1 MRVSP
6 TMSTFR
12 PSFLSL
18 LRICAVLIFI
28 ISTAACELQQY
39 IYPEEVDPSEMAN
52 PGTLPLQDVTFSVFV
67 PESTPADA
75 EVFIDILDEVTGLAF
90 NPKRYSMQKVAER
103 FYTVT
108 IPLSQDSIIKY
119 RYLVSTGIPS
129 LELTPLGARIRY
141 RLVHVIPGVQLRDLV
156 SQWENDLSAPE
167 ISSTGRV
174 QGVVVDAS
182 SNQPVGNIL
191 VTIAGIST
199 ITSIDG
205 SYSLDGVPTGTH
217 NLVAYSLDGSYLTFQ
232 QGALIAA
239 SSTTPAT
246 IQMSPAKVV
255 EVTFNVTPPAQSQ
268 DQQPPIR
275 LIGNLVQL
283 GNMFADLQG
292 GLSTLAIRA
301 PVLSVG
307 DDGKYSTKLKLY
319 AGTYLQY
326 KYTIGDGFWNAEHAI
341 DGSFQLREMIVPDK
355 DTVVEDSIHSWEA
368 SGAKPVHFS
377 IDVPDTTPQNEH
389 ISLQLNP
396 YGWMEPI
403 PIWQTGTNHWEYT
416 LYSPMN
422 LVGEVAYRICRNEQC
437 DTAVDAAAV
446 GENPVNKTFT
456 PSLIEQ
462 EIEISVENW
471 AFFQPPEEPT
481 PVVTSAIT
489 KQKSGYVTG
498 IELARFTHPSWYS
511 TYTPAMKNIKN
522 LSANLVVV
530 TPTWSV
536 TANNPPV
543 ISQTPGVDLM
553 QPDTI
558 AMIQDAR
565 SEGLQV
571 AVYPRLNFAVDVAS
585 WWAGGT
591 RDQDWWQ
598 TWFDRYSTFILNQAT
613 IAQQSG
619 ASAFIIG
626 GYDILPA
633 LPLGKLYDGSDSG
646 VPLEAEMFWQTLIS
660 DIRSRFSGSIAWA
673 VSYPYLFDR
682 TPAFVEQVD
691 WLYVLWNA
699 PLAATADPN
708 QAEMASEVLRLLNDD
723 IKVMKTDLN
732 KPVVLAV
739 QFASANGAASNC
751 ISANDGCLQVNWDAV
766 SSYTDPVC
774 QVDLSEQVAMYNAL
788 FVALNQVEW
797 LDGIVS
803 RGFYPPAIVQDCSPS
818 IYGKPA
824 SDVVWYWYP
833 RMLGI
838 K

>member
-1 MRVSP
+1 M
-6 TMSTFR
+6 
-12 PSFLSL
+12 
-18 LRICAVLIFI
+18 
-28 ISTAACELQQY
+28 
-39 IYPEEVDPSEMAN
+39 
-52 PGTLPLQDVTFSVFV
+52 
-67 PESTPADA
+67 
-75 EVFIDILDEVTGLAF
+75 
-90 NPKRYSMQKVAER
+90 
-103 FYTVT
+103 
-108 IPLSQDSIIKY
+108 
-119 RYLVSTGIPS
+119 
-129 LELTPLGARIRY
+129 
-141 RLVHVIPGVQLRDLV
+141 
-156 SQWENDLSAPE
+156 SAPE
-167 ISSTGRV
+167 ITSTGRV
-174 QGVVVDAS
+174 QGVVVNAS
-182 SNQPVGNIL
+182 TNQPVGNIL

-205 SYSLDGVPTGTH
+205 LYSLDGVPTGTH
-217 NLVAYSLDGSYLTFQ
+217 NMVAYSLDGSYQTFQ

-246 IQMSPAKVV
+246 IQMTPAKVV

-268 DQQPPIR
+268 NQQPPIR
-275 LIGNLVQL
+275 FIGNLVQL

-307 DDGKYSTKLKLY
+307 ADGKYSIKLKLH

-355 DTVVEDSIHSWEA
+355 DTVVADSIHSWEA

-389 ISLQLNP
+389 ISLQLSP

-422 LVGEVAYRICRNEQC
+422 LVGEVAYRVCRNEQC
-437 DTAVDAAAV
+437 DTAVDAAAI
-446 GENPVNKTFT
+446 GENPAINTFT

-462 EIEISVENW
+462 EIHISVNNW
-471 AFFQPPEEPT
+471 AFFQPSEEPT

-489 KQKSGYVTG
+489 KQKSGYVAG

-511 TYTPAMKNIKN
+511 TYTTAMKNIKN

-536 TANNPPV
+536 TSNNPPV

-565 SEGLQV
+565 AEGLQV
-571 AVYPRLNFAVDVAS
+571 AVYPRLNFPVDVAS
-585 WWAGGT
+585 WWVGGT
-591 RDQDWWQ
+591 HDQDWWQ

-613 IAQQSG
+613 IAQQAG

-633 LPLGKLYDGSDSG
+633 LPLGKLYDGSDSA
-646 VPLEAEMFWQTLIS
+646 VPLEAELFWQTLIS

-673 VSYPYLFDR
+673 VTYPYLFDR
-682 TPAFVEQVD
+682 TPAFVAQMD

-699 PLAATADPN
+699 PVAATAEPN
-708 QAEMASEVLRLLNDD
+708 QAEMASEILRLLNDD
-723 IKVMKTDLN
+723 IQVMKTDLN

-766 SSYTDPVC
+766 SSYTDPIC
-774 QVDLSEQVAMYNAL
+774 HVDLPEQVAMYNAL
-788 FVALNQVEW
+788 FIALNQVEW

-803 RGFYPPAIVQDCSPS
+803 RGFYPPAFVQDCSPS